1 MIKSICRR
9 TSGGGGVVG
18 AKRGKSTVPAKAWLA
33 LIDETHVCNL
43 FACVTFHTQRG
54 VWIFYISEDTM
65 ASIGMIRDM
74 IEGAAGEEL
83 GLLWTALLV
92 VAGLALIIK
101 GGDFFVDS
109 AAWLAE
115 VSGIPKLIV
124 GATVVSFATTLPE
137 LLVSSFAAAQG
148 NVSISI
154 GNAVGS
160 VTANIGLIF
169 AVGLIFMPTVVKRG
183 DYLFKSILMLGG
195 GALLFF
201 LTLSGEL
208 RFIPSLALVAIFVIF
223 MVDNVR
229 RAKGGKEKTGK
240 REKRKIESGRE
251 VAVNVAKFVFGVAGI
266 VIGAD
271 LLSDNGE
278 ALALQLGVP
287 PRIVAI
293 TVIAVGTSLP
303 ELVTTVTAIVKK
315 QNELSFGNIIGA
327 NIIDI
332 ALILPVSAA
341 LSEGGVLKVDNMSSV
356 LIDIPVMVGLGA
368 VALIPM
374 LITGKFKRWQ
384 GILLLVL
391 YLAYLVL
398 SSTGVIVV
406 K

>member
-1 MIKSICRR
+1 MQTFCVRDFPY
-9 TSGGGGVVG
+9 
-18 AKRGKSTVPAKAWLA
+18 AKGS
-33 LIDETHVCNL
+33 
-43 FACVTFHTQRG
+43 
-54 VWIFYISEDTM
+54 VWIFYISGVKM
-65 ASIGMIRDM
+65 ASVGMIRNL
-74 IEGAAGEEL
+74 IEQASGEQL
-83 GLLWTALLV
+83 GLLWTSLLV
-92 VAGLALIIK
+92 VAGLVLIIK
-101 GGDFFVDS
+101 GGDWFVDS
-109 AAWLAE
+109 AAWIAE

-137 LLVSSFAAAQG
+137 LLVSSFAAAEG

-160 VTANIGLIF
+160 VTANIGLIL

-208 RFIPSLALVAIFVIF
+208 HLVPALSLVALFVIF

-229 RAKGGKEKTGK
+229 RAKGGKNNKEKA
-240 REKRKIESGRE
+240 EKRKVESGRE
-251 VAVNVAKFVFGVAGI
+251 VAVNVLKFIFGVLGI
-266 VIGAD
+266 VVGAD

-287 PRIVAI
+287 ARIVAI

-303 ELVTTVTAIVKK
+303 ELVTTITAIVKK

-341 LSEGGVLKVDNMSSV
+341 LSKGGVLKVDNMSSV
-356 LIDIPVMVGLGA
+356 LIDIPVMLGFGA
-368 VALIPM
+368 VALVPM
-374 LITGKFKRWQ
+374 LITGRFRRWQ

-391 YLAYLVL
+391 YIAYIVL
-398 SSTGVIVV
+398 SSTGVIAIM
-406 K
+406 

>member
-1 MIKSICRR
+1 MTSI
-9 TSGGGGVVG
+9 
-18 AKRGKSTVPAKAWLA
+18 A
-33 LIDETHVCNL
+33 
-43 FACVTFHTQRG
+43 
-54 VWIFYISEDTM
+54 
-65 ASIGMIRDM
+65 MIRNL

-83 GLLWTALLV
+83 GILWTVLLV
-92 VAGLALIIK
+92 ALGLVFIIK
-101 GGDFFVDS
+101 GGDWFVDS
-109 AAWLAE
+109 AAWIAE

-160 VTANIGLIF
+160 VTANIGLIL

-208 RFIPSLALVAIFVIF
+208 RLIPSLALVAIFVIF

-229 RAKGGKEKTGK
+229 RAKGGKNNKEKA
-240 REKRKIESGRE
+240 EKRKVESGRE
-251 VAVNVAKFVFGVAGI
+251 VAVNILKFVIGVLGI
-266 VIGAD
+266 VVGAD

-287 PRIVAI
+287 ARIVAI

-341 LSEGGVLKVDNMSSV
+341 LSKGGVLKVDNMSSV
-356 LIDIPVMVGLGA
+356 LIDLPVMIGLGA
-368 VALIPM
+368 VALVPM

-391 YLAYLVL
+391 YVAYIAL
-398 SSTGVIVV
+398 SSTGVIAI

>member
-1 MIKSICRR
+1 
-9 TSGGGGVVG
+9 
-18 AKRGKSTVPAKAWLA
+18 
-33 LIDETHVCNL
+33 
-43 FACVTFHTQRG
+43 
-54 VWIFYISEDTM
+54 M
-65 ASIGMIRDM
+65 ASVGMIRNL
-74 IEGAAGEEL
+74 IEQASDEQL
-83 GLLWTALLV
+83 GLLWTSLLV
-92 VAGLALIIK
+92 VAGLVLIIK
-101 GGDFFVDS
+101 GGDWFVDS
-109 AAWLAE
+109 AAWIAE

-137 LLVSSFAAAQG
+137 LLVSSFAAAEG

-160 VTANIGLIF
+160 VTANIGLIL

-208 RFIPSLALVAIFVIF
+208 HLVPALSLVALFVIF

-229 RAKGGKEKTGK
+229 RARGEKGKEQKK
-240 REKRKIESGRE
+240 EKRKIESGRE
-251 VAVNVAKFVFGVAGI
+251 VAVNVLKFIFGVLGI
-266 VIGAD
+266 VVGAD

-287 PRIVAI
+287 ARIVAI

-303 ELVTTVTAIVKK
+303 ELVTTITAIVKK

-341 LSEGGVLKVDNMSSV
+341 LSKGGVLKVDNMSSV
-356 LIDIPVMVGLGA
+356 LIDIPVMLGFGA
-368 VALIPM
+368 VALVPM
-374 LITGKFKRWQ
+374 LITGRFRRWQ

-391 YLAYLVL
+391 YIAYIVL
-398 SSTGVIVV
+398 SSTGVIVI

>member
-1 MIKSICRR
+1 MTSI
-9 TSGGGGVVG
+9 
-18 AKRGKSTVPAKAWLA
+18 A
-33 LIDETHVCNL
+33 
-43 FACVTFHTQRG
+43 
-54 VWIFYISEDTM
+54 
-65 ASIGMIRDM
+65 MIRNL

-83 GLLWTALLV
+83 GILWTVLLV
-92 VAGLALIIK
+92 ALGLVFIIK
-101 GGDFFVDS
+101 GGDWFVDS
-109 AAWLAE
+109 AAWIAE

-160 VTANIGLIF
+160 VTANIGLIL

-208 RFIPSLALVAIFVIF
+208 RLIPSLALVAIFVIF

-229 RAKGGKEKTGK
+229 RAKGGKNNKEKA
-240 REKRKIESGRE
+240 EKRKVESGRE
-251 VAVNVAKFVFGVAGI
+251 VAVNILKFVIGVLGI
-266 VIGAD
+266 VVGAD

-287 PRIVAI
+287 ARIVAI

-341 LSEGGVLKVDNMSSV
+341 LSKGGVLKVDNMSSV
-356 LIDIPVMVGLGA
+356 LIDLPVMIGLGA
-368 VALIPM
+368 VALVPM

-384 GILLLVL
+384 GFLLLVL
-391 YLAYLVL
+391 YVAYIVL
-398 SSTGVIVV
+398 SSTGVIAI

>member
-1 MIKSICRR
+1 MDFLYFGGNMTSI
-9 TSGGGGVVG
+9 
-18 AKRGKSTVPAKAWLA
+18 A
-33 LIDETHVCNL
+33 
-43 FACVTFHTQRG
+43 
-54 VWIFYISEDTM
+54 
-65 ASIGMIRDM
+65 MIRNM

-83 GLLWTALLV
+83 GILWTVLLV
-92 VAGLALIIK
+92 AVGLVFIIK
-101 GGDFFVDS
+101 GGDWFVDS
-109 AAWLAE
+109 AAWIAE

-160 VTANIGLIF
+160 VTANIGLIL
-169 AVGLIFMPTVVKRG
+169 ALGLIFMPTAVKRG

-208 RFIPSLALVAIFVIF
+208 RLIPSLSLVAVFVIF
-223 MVDNVR
+223 MIDNVR
-229 RAKGGKEKTGK
+229 RAKGGKNREEKA
-240 REKRKIESGRE
+240 EKRKIESGRE
-251 VAVNVAKFVFGVAGI
+251 VAVNILKFVIGVLGI
-266 VIGAD
+266 VVGAD

-287 PRIVAI
+287 ARIVAI

-303 ELVTTVTAIVKK
+303 ELVTTITAIVKK

-341 LSEGGVLKVDNMSSV
+341 LSKGGVLKVDNMSSV
-356 LIDIPVMVGLGA
+356 LIDMPVMIGLGA
-368 VALIPM
+368 VALVPM

-391 YLAYLVL
+391 YVAYIVL
-398 SSTGVIVV
+398 SSTGVIAI

>member
-1 MIKSICRR
+1 MTSI
-9 TSGGGGVVG
+9 
-18 AKRGKSTVPAKAWLA
+18 A
-33 LIDETHVCNL
+33 
-43 FACVTFHTQRG
+43 
-54 VWIFYISEDTM
+54 
-65 ASIGMIRDM
+65 MIRNL

-83 GLLWTALLV
+83 GILWTVLLV
-92 VAGLALIIK
+92 ALGLVFIIK
-101 GGDFFVDS
+101 GGDWFVDS
-109 AAWLAE
+109 AAWIAE

-160 VTANIGLIF
+160 VTANIGLIL

-208 RFIPSLALVAIFVIF
+208 RLIPSLALVAIFVIF

-229 RAKGGKEKTGK
+229 RAKGGKNNKEKA
-240 REKRKIESGRE
+240 EKRKVESGRE
-251 VAVNVAKFVFGVAGI
+251 VAVNILKFVIGVLGI
-266 VIGAD
+266 VVGAD

-287 PRIVAI
+287 ARIVAI

-341 LSEGGVLKVDNMSSV
+341 LSKGGVLKVDNMSSV
-356 LIDIPVMVGLGA
+356 LIDLPVMIGLGA
-368 VALIPM
+368 VALVPM

-391 YLAYLVL
+391 YVAYIVL
-398 SSTGVIVV
+398 SSTGVIAI

>member
-1 MIKSICRR
+1 
-9 TSGGGGVVG
+9 
-18 AKRGKSTVPAKAWLA
+18 
-33 LIDETHVCNL
+33 
-43 FACVTFHTQRG
+43 
-54 VWIFYISEDTM
+54 M

-208 RFIPSLALVAIFVIF
+208 RLIPSLALVAIFVIF

-229 RAKGGKEKTGK
+229 RAKGGKEKAGK

-266 VIGAD
+266 VVGAD

>member
-1 MIKSICRR
+1 
-9 TSGGGGVVG
+9 
-18 AKRGKSTVPAKAWLA
+18 
-33 LIDETHVCNL
+33 
-43 FACVTFHTQRG
+43 
-54 VWIFYISEDTM
+54 M
-65 ASIGMIRDM
+65 ASVGMIRNL
-74 IEGAAGEEL
+74 IEQASGEQL
-83 GLLWTALLV
+83 GLLWTSLLV
-92 VAGLALIIK
+92 VAGLVLIIK
-101 GGDFFVDS
+101 GGDWFVDS
-109 AAWLAE
+109 AAWIAE

-137 LLVSSFAAAQG
+137 LLVSSFAAAEG

-160 VTANIGLIF
+160 VTANIGLIL

-208 RFIPSLALVAIFVIF
+208 HLVPALSLVALFVIF

-229 RAKGGKEKTGK
+229 RARGEKGKEQKK
-240 REKRKIESGRE
+240 EKRKIESGRE
-251 VAVNVAKFVFGVAGI
+251 VAVNVLKFIFGVLGI
-266 VIGAD
+266 VVGAD

-287 PRIVAI
+287 ARIVAI

-303 ELVTTVTAIVKK
+303 ELVTTITAIVKK

-341 LSEGGVLKVDNMSSV
+341 LSKGGVLKVDNMSSV
-356 LIDIPVMVGLGA
+356 LIDIPVMLGFGA
-368 VALIPM
+368 VALVPM
-374 LITGKFKRWQ
+374 LITGRFRRWQ

-391 YLAYLVL
+391 YIAYIVL
-398 SSTGVIVV
+398 SSTGVIVI